1 MTAGNQSDQHICAP
15 NLQIFSDMEES
26 NPPGSGWRIPK
37 ACQECRKRKIRCNG
51 LNPCKTCQQRETPC
65 VYRDFIRHRRKK
77 NEYRGA
83 RSERQV
89 HQPSPD
95 STTQPPR
102 PRSSSVMNNFPT
114 SVSATHMAS
123 PSCQMQ
129 LYYGPTSHFA
139 LMQHIYRDLIANP
152 TPHPGPSSGVDEA
165 GAGLDLFSFRR
176 IFFGTPDTPDA
187 GRLSSVGEMPVM
199 FLPYDL
205 AKMFLARYLSSLYLL
220 TPHHPP
226 IYFENCLEQLYNPSP
241 GKHPDTLT
249 QAIVLLS
256 VAIAAVGTEY
266 FAWGDI
272 IYERVKA
279 SLTPYDEVVNL
290 QTVQIS
296 LLMISSILSSLYGG
310 FANENLIYANYQNE
324 QGRPNSAFL
333 HLGSAARKAL
343 AAGLHKDVPDGEVQ
357 TPEMVEL
364 RRITFWSLYLF
375 ETWFCFHT
383 GRPSSLSLKD
393 VAIENTQDPFIR
405 SLVHLCKTISRSTN
419 EIYGQNHESL
429 LHMWRVARSINNDL
443 RGHDEFARQM
453 GFGLD
458 TTIQTGS
465 IGMRQTIF
473 TTLYYHTLLLTFRP
487 FLIFRGHLL
496 RQRKAAARQ
505 ATGSSN
511 RPKEIPSWLNEACN
525 HALAAARK
533 TIHHLSEASRVNDL
547 VGQMRY
553 HGYFIGSSAFTL
565 IYDLIHDTQAAA
577 THLPWVYAS
586 LQILS
591 AMRPG
596 DPISSSIAAIQT
608 TLRNINP
615 SYEWLQGPNA
625 GGNDPVGTG
634 SNPYLSR
641 AQDTMDNQQAPLNG
655 LAFPSKSVLGPGPD
669 LSPSHWSLPQLEGPD
684 TVRSGGSNEDLL
696 DFTQSDMGWD
706 FDFSTMDLEAFFSVY
721 QSGNP
726 SFMP

>member
-1 MTAGNQSDQHICAP
+1 
-15 NLQIFSDMEES
+15 MEES

-65 VYRDFIRHRRKK
+65 LYRDFIRHRRKK
-77 NEYRGA
+77 NEYREAHTDMLA
-83 RSERQV
+83 RRA
-89 HQPSPD
+89 SPD
-95 STTQPPR
+95 STTQPSR
-102 PRSSSVMNNFPT
+102 PRSSSVMNNFPS
-114 SVSATHMAS
+114 SVSATHMTS

-152 TPHPGPSSGVDEA
+152 TAHPAPSTGVDEA

-176 IFFGTPDTPDA
+176 IFFGTPDTQDVGKP
-187 GRLSSVGEMPVM
+187 SSMGDVPVM

-205 AKMFLARYLSSLYLL
+205 AKMFLTRFLSSLYHM

-226 IYFENCLEQLYNPSP
+226 AYFESCLEQLYSPSP

-249 QAIVLLS
+249 QATILLGL
-256 VAIAAVGTEY
+256 AIAAVGTEY

-272 IYERVKA
+272 LYERVKA
-279 SLTPYDEVVNL
+279 SLTSYDEV
-290 QTVQIS
+290 
-296 LLMISSILSSLYGG
+296 
-310 FANENLIYANYQNE
+310 
-324 QGRPNSAFL
+324 GRPNSAFL

-343 AAGLHKDVPDGEVQ
+343 AAGLHKDVPYGEVQ
-357 TPEMVEL
+357 TSEMVEM

-393 VAIENTQDPFIR
+393 VAIENTQDPFMR
-405 SLVHLCKTISRSTN
+405 SLVHLCKTISRSTD

-443 RGHDEFARQM
+443 RGHEEFARQM

-458 TTIQTGS
+458 ASIQTGS
-465 IGMRQTIF
+465 MGIRHTIF

-496 RQRKAAARQ
+496 RQRKLAARQ
-505 ATGSSN
+505 ASGSSN
-511 RPKEIPSWLNEACN
+511 RVKEIPSWLNEACN

-533 TIHHLSEASRVNDL
+533 TIHHLSEASRANDL
-547 VGQMRY
+547 VRQLRY
-553 HGYFIGSSAFTL
+553 HGYFLGSSAFTL

-577 THLPWVYAS
+577 AHLPWVYAS
-586 LQILS
+586 LQTLS
-591 AMRPG
+591 TMRPG

-615 SYEWLQGPNA
+615 SYEWLQYPKA
-625 GGNDPVGTG
+625 GENPSVSAGR
-634 SNPYLSR
+634 NPYISR
-641 AQDTMDNQQAPLNG
+641 AQDTMENQQESLNG
-655 LAFPSKSVLGPGPD
+655 LPFPSKSVLGSGPG
-669 LSPSHWSLPQLEGPD
+669 LSPSQWSLPQLEGPE
-684 TVRSGGSNEDLL
+684 TGRSGGSNDDLL

-721 QSGNP
+721 QSGDP
-726 SFMP
+726 SFMQ

>member
-1 MTAGNQSDQHICAP
+1 
-15 NLQIFSDMEES
+15 MEES
-26 NPPGSGWRIPK
+26 NPPGSGWRISK

-77 NEYRGA
+77 NEYREAHSHGQA
-83 RSERQV
+83 RRA
-89 HQPSPD
+89 SPD
-95 STTQPPR
+95 STMQPSR
-102 PRSSSVMNNFPT
+102 PRSSSVMNNFPN
-114 SVSATHMAS
+114 SVSATHMTS

-152 TPHPGPSSGVDEA
+152 TAHPGPSTGVDEA

-176 IFFGTPDTPDA
+176 IFFGTPDTQDA
-187 GRLSSVGEMPVM
+187 GKVSSMGDVPVM

-205 AKMFLARYLSSLYLL
+205 AKMFLTRFLSSLYHM

-226 IYFENCLEQLYNPSP
+226 AYFENCLEQLYNPFP

-249 QAIVLLS
+249 QATILLGL
-256 VAIAAVGTEY
+256 ATAAVGTEY

-272 IYERVKA
+272 LYERVKA
-279 SLTPYDEVVNL
+279 SLTSYDEVVNL

-296 LLMISSILSSLYGG
+296 LLMISCVFSFYFHCGC
-310 FANENLIYANYQNE
+310 ADENFPHANYQNE

-343 AAGLHKDVPDGEVQ
+343 AAGLHKDVPYGEVQ
-357 TPEMVEL
+357 TPETVEM

-393 VAIENTQDPFIR
+393 VAIENTQDPFMR
-405 SLVHLCKTISRSTN
+405 SLVHLCKTISRSTD

-443 RGHDEFARQM
+443 RGHEEFARQM

-458 TTIQTGS
+458 ASIQTGS
-465 IGMRQTIF
+465 MGIRQTIF

-496 RQRKAAARQ
+496 RQKKVAASQ
-505 ATGSSN
+505 AIGSSN
-511 RPKEIPSWLNEACN
+511 RAKEIPSWLNEACQ
-525 HALAAARK
+525 HTLTAARK

-547 VGQMRY
+547 VRQLRY
-553 HGYFIGSSAFTL
+553 HGYFLGSSAFTL
-565 IYDLIHDTQAAA
+565 IYDLIHDTAAA
-577 THLPWVYAS
+577 AAHLPWVYAS
-586 LQILS
+586 LQTLS
-591 AMRPG
+591 TMRPG

-615 SYEWLQGPNA
+615 SYEWLQCPKA
-625 GGNDPVGTG
+625 GGNNAVGVG
-634 SNPYLSR
+634 SNSYLSR
-641 AQDTMDNQQAPLNG
+641 AQDTTDSQQAPLNG
-655 LAFPSKSVLGPGPD
+655 LAFPSKSVLGPSPD
-669 LSPSHWSLPQLEGPD
+669 LSPSQWSLPQLEGPE
-684 TVRSGGSNEDLL
+684 TGRSGGSNEDLL

-721 QSGNP
+721 QSSDP
-726 SFMP
+726 LFMQ